1 MRRPRL
7 LPQSP
12 IASGEG
18 YGRLAAWRDYVAARA
33 AASSTFIKFS
43 IVGTIGYL
51 VNQFFLYLFY
61 DSPAFPFLPDKGTD
75 AHIIFFTD
83 PDVRLLIA
91 TVIAVELA
99 ILSNFLWHNL
109 WTFSDRSRRL
119 PMLLRLVVFNITSIG
134 SPIISVTTVNVLTPN
149 FGVNAYIANTIGV
162 ALGMTWNWMWN
173 TRLIWRKGNESPD
186 PQ

>member
-1 MRRPRL
+1 MRRPRPL
-7 LPQSP
+7 SQSP
-12 IASGEG
+12 LAVSGG
-18 YGRLAAWRDYVAARA
+18 YGRLAGWRDFAVARL

-43 IVGTIGYL
+43 IVGAVGYL
-51 VNQFFLYLFY
+51 VNQFFLYVVY
-61 DSPAFPFLPDKGTD
+61 DSPALPFLPEKDTN
-75 AHIIFFTD
+75 ARIVFFTH

-91 TVIAVELA
+91 TVVAVELA

-119 PMLLRLVVFNITSIG
+119 PMLLRLVTFNITSIG

-149 FGVNAYIANTIGV
+149 FGVNAYIANSIGI

-173 TRLIWRKGNESPD
+173 TRLIWRKGKEPA
-186 PQ
+186 